1 MRFTA
6 FMLAG
11 VVLIILSACYPVRR
25 AEPLVGPMTA
35 ANASVKR
42 GEQLFNANCFSCHPG
57 GEGGLAPSLNDKP
70 LPRIAMRFQIRHG
83 LGAMPAFNEQ
93 QLSDQEVENI
103 VDYIVA
109 LRHHVI
115 KK

>member
-1 MRFTA
+1 MRSTTFI
-6 FMLAG
+6 LAG
-11 VVLIILSACYPVRR
+11 VGLMILSACYPVRR

-35 ANASVKR
+35 ASTSIKR
-42 GEQLFNANCFSCHPG
+42 GEQLFNENCFRCHLG

-83 LGAMPAFNEQ
+83 LGTMPAFSEQ
-93 QLSDQEVENI
+93 QLSDQQVEDI
-103 VDYIVA
+103 MDYMIA
-109 LRHHVI
+109 LRRHGI